1 MKILKYSSPLYSI
14 IACCLLLSLP
24 ASAEEEVNVYSAR
37 KEALIKPILDRFSE
51 QADIKINLITGK
63 ADALLTRLRLEGKA
77 SPADVFITVDAGRL
91 QRAKEAGVLQPIN
104 SKLLAQK
111 IPANLKDSDNQWF
124 GLSLRARP
132 IFYAKERVSPEELST
147 YEAMADSKWKGRV
160 CFRSSNSVYNQSQVA
175 SMMEAKGVDYTEKW
189 VETMVSYFARS
200 PAGGDIDQL
209 KAVAVGVCDITIANT
224 YYYGRLLNSDKP
236 DDVKLANKV
245 GLFWPNQQ
253 DRGVHVNVSGA
264 GVTANSKN
272 KDNAIKLI
280 EFLASAEAQAWY
292 SSINNEFPVVP
303 SAAISDTL
311 QSWGSFKQDDIN
323 LSKLGENNKAAVKL
337 MDRAGWK

>member
-303 SAAISDTL
+303 SATISDTL

-323 LSKLGENNKAAVKL
+323 LSKLGENNKAAVQL

>member
-111 IPANLKDSDNQWF
+111 
-124 GLSLRARP
+124 
-132 IFYAKERVSPEELST
+132 
-147 YEAMADSKWKGRV
+147 
-160 CFRSSNSVYNQSQVA
+160 NS
-175 SMMEAKGVDYTEKW
+175 G
-189 VETMVSYFARS
+189 
-200 PAGGDIDQL
+200 QL
-209 KAVAVGVCDITIANT
+209 KGQ
-224 YYYGRLLNSDKP
+224 R
-236 DDVKLANKV
+236 
-245 GLFWPNQQ
+245 
-253 DRGVHVNVSGA
+253 
-264 GVTANSKN
+264 
-272 KDNAIKLI
+272 
-280 EFLASAEAQAWY
+280 
-292 SSINNEFPVVP
+292 
-303 SAAISDTL
+303 
-311 QSWGSFKQDDIN
+311 
-323 LSKLGENNKAAVKL
+323 
-337 MDRAGWK
+337 